1 MIVTD
6 TFRMQKRNNTQ
17 RRKMKQRKTLSY
29 SKNRENKRHHH
40 RNIEV
45 SFQEPKKGN
54 KRRKEEWKKT

>member
-1 MIVTD
+1 
-6 TFRMQKRNNTQ
+6 MQKRNNTQ

-29 SKNRENKRHHH
+29 SKNRENKRHQH

-45 SFQEPKKGN
+45 SFQEEPEKGN